1 MTKAYPQYT
10 QFIACARLL
19 IVERLRAKQAKQKC
33 DTRDLGKGRYS
44 ALRSLNINI
53 LELGIGY
60 PIQ

>member
-10 QFIACARLL
+10 QFIACARLSKA
-19 IVERLRAKQAKQKC
+19 ERSRAKQAKRKC

-44 ALRSLNINI
+44 ALGSLNTNI

>member
-1 MTKAYPQYT
+1 MTKAYTQYT

-19 IVERLRAKQAKQKC
+19 IVERSRAKQANRKC
-33 DTRDLGKGRYS
+33 DTRDLGKERYS

-53 LELGIGY
+53 LELGEGY

>member
-1 MTKAYPQYT
+1 MTKAYTQYT

-19 IVERLRAKQAKQKC
+19 IVERSRAKQAKRKC

-53 LELGIGY
+53 LELGVGY